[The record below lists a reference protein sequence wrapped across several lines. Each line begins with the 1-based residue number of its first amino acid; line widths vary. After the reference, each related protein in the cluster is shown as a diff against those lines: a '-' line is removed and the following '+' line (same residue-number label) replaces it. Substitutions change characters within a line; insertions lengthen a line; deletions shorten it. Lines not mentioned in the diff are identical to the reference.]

1 MPVCKTKEHGPQIK
15 LVLKKAEHISV
26 LCKYKSKSFIFLD
39 DWMIGIL
46 VRCIYSTLEVSC
58 LGQLIFMFSGMSEER
73 MCVCV
78 WKGKHI
84 CKHSLNTSAI
94 SRFSVDKLI
103 YGDYKT
109 KRDKFKRIL

>member
-78 WKGKHI
+78 CVEGEAYMQTFVKHK
-84 CKHSLNTSAI
+84 CN
-94 SRFSVDKLI
+94 
-103 YGDYKT
+103 
-109 KRDKFKRIL
+109 FKIFCGQIDLRRL